1 MRTASLFR
9 PLGLLAALALAA
21 CGTTPPP
28 AETGA
33 APPPPA
39 GASCEADPARVVV
52 GQVASAS
59 VVEDARRR
67 AGAHMARVIRPGQA
81 VTLEYNAS
89 RLNLDVDAS
98 GKVVGVRCG

>member
-1 MRTASLFR
+1 MRTASIFR
-9 PLGLLAALALAA
+9 PLGLLAAVALAA
-21 CGTTPPP
+21 CTTPPP
-28 AETGA
+28 ADTGA

-39 GASCEADPARVVV
+39 GASCNAEPARAVI

-59 VVEDARRR
+59 VVEDARQR

-81 VTLEYNAS
+81 VTLEFNAS